1 MPEFI
6 SEVSLLLILF
16 ADSEGFI
23 LTGFIVT
30 FKSTRFCF
38 FFLSEMWHKFENR
51 TYICSDDLLLLCDST
66 DTHETVALTLPRS
79 TAIQWSSKEHKAYLP
94 VTLRFEQF
102 VKAWQPII

>member
-38 FFLSEMWHKFENR
+38 FFFLKCGTNLRTELTSARMIYCFSATAQILMKQWH
-51 TYICSDDLLLLCDST
+51 
-66 DTHETVALTLPRS
+66 
-79 TAIQWSSKEHKAYLP
+79 
-94 VTLRFEQF
+94 
-102 VKAWQPII
+102 